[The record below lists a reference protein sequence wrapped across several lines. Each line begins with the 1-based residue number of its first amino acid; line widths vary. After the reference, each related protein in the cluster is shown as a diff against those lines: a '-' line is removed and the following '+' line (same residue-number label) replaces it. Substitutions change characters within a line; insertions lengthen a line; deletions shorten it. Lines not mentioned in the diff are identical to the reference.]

1 MCEDICT
8 RLVNILREFQGVWY
22 MGMGG
27 TQGKGL
33 EVRLGSRQRPVIKS
47 LATPGSL
54 DFILKPWELSFR
66 EQGRHEI

>member
-47 LATPGSL
+47 PVGSPREFGL
-54 DFILKPWELSFR
+54 DPEAMGAFL
-66 EQGRHEI
+66 QGAGKT

>member
-22 MGMGG
+22 VGMGG

-33 EVRLGSRQRPVIKS
+33 EVRLGARQRPVIKS
-47 LATPGSL
+47 PVGYPREFGL
-54 DFILKPWELSFR
+54 DPEAVGAFL
-66 EQGRHEI
+66 QGAGKT

>member
-27 TQGKGL
+27 AQG
-33 EVRLGSRQRPVIKS
+33 EGS
-47 LATPGSL
+47 GSK
-54 DFILKPWELSFR
+54 IGW
-66 EQGRHEI
+66 